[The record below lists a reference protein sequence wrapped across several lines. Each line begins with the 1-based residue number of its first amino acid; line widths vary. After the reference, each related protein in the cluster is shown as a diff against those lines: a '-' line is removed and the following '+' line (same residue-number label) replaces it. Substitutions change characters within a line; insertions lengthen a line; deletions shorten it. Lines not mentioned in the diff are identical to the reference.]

1 MRFLSPL
8 TREGQGARFRETPRD
23 SRTTPTPLS
32 LSLFLLPRRRRLFFA
47 ARDTLAATLAAEKEI
62 ARLMSPPKGGMKERE
77 TRGREGGKERRERE
91 RERERGM
98 LRRSSYNFARVG
110 RSRLQPRFH
119 QPSPPSPLLSVCVLR
134 LNVTIITGKAVH
146 THAGNRGGTRNYIDI
161 SIVSPDGLIN

>member
-91 RERERGM
+91 REREGEGCC
-98 LRRSSYNFARVG
+98 VG
-110 RSRLQPRFH
+110 RVTISRGSRLQPRFH
-119 QPSPPSPLLSVCVLR
+119 HLLPLLSVCVLR